1 MLSDLGNGA
10 FGAVKLCQHQD
21 DEQYYAMKII
31 PVDRE
36 DEEDGASGGAGVGG
50 GSKKV
55 NVAKA
60 KVGRAQTKAK
70 YSSVRAEIACMQ
82 RLDHPNIVQLHEVID
97 APGTDVVYLVME
109 YVSGGVLMSG
119 EGGGDCEDGDGG
131 GGHTY
136 DLGMAREIF
145 HDMLK
150 GVSFI
155 HSRCIAHRDL
165 KPDNFLL
172 AADGNVKIADFG
184 EAMQVEGGTQPIC
197 VTLTAP
203 ASTTATADC

>member
-1 MLSDLGNGA
+1 MLSDLGSGA

-36 DEEDGASGGAGVGG
+36 DEEDGVGGGGGGGVGG

-55 NVAKA
+55 NAAKA

-70 YSSVRAEIACMQ
+70 YSSVKAEIACMQ

-97 APGTDVVYLVME
+97 APGTDAVYLIME

-119 EGGGDCEDGDGG
+119 DGDGDGG

-145 HDMLK
+145 HDMLQ

-184 EAMQVEGGTQPIC
+184 EAMQVD
-197 VTLTAP
+197 VHNL
-203 ASTTATADC
+203 SV